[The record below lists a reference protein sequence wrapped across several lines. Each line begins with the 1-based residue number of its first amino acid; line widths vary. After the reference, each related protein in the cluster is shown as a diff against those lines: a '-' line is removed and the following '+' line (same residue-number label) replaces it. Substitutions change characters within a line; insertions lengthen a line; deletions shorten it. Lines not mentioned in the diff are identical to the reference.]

1 MSYKITRGIREGHL
15 GGLGGFWGGL
25 RGGLGGWVVLGG
37 CRGGQEGSAG
47 PLKGTFCPS
56 GSLIQDQIWFQ
67 TPHNGATSQY
77 LQDQYHWPVFGP
89 FGALSGAPK
98 GQFHCQTS
106 HFEAPNSPQ
115 SGLLSPEMIISWPI
129 IPEWIILDYIWSIYS
144 IWWPFQGAKG
154 QIGDYLGPQN
164 GLFGNEITLWGPLV
178 VPRQAQKWVIDT
190 DLVNIGQLDHY
201 VVFWTKFVLY
211 KTSRGAKSAL

>member
-1 MSYKITRGIREGHL
+1 MGGHHRSIL
-15 GGLGGFWGGL
+15 ILDFFHFLAIFGHFLAVFASAWPSLAYIVVLSDFVLLSTYLYLKPGLGGFWGGL
-25 RGGLGGWVVLGG
+25 RGGLGGWGVLGG
-37 CRGGQEGSAG
+37 RRGGQEGSAW

-67 TPHNGATSQY
+67 TPHNGATGQY

-89 FGALSGAPK
+89 FGALPGAPK

-129 IPEWIILDYIWSIYS
+129 IPEWIILDYIWSI
-144 IWWPFQGAKG
+144 
-154 QIGDYLGPQN
+154 
-164 GLFGNEITLWGPLV
+164 
-178 VPRQAQKWVIDT
+178 
-190 DLVNIGQLDHY
+190 
-201 VVFWTKFVLY
+201 
-211 KTSRGAKSAL
+211 